1 MDRMVDGRTMI
12 RCTDPGLHHQAL
24 DQALALADPVEAHAR
39 AHQILDGYHHDHA
52 LAVASHACLTAL
64 LAELDTYT
72 QTVKPH
78 DRTGPLRQLLG
89 SIPVRH
95 ARNLTEHR

>member
-1 MDRMVDGRTMI
+1 VI

-24 DQALALADPVEAHAR
+24 DQALALEDVSEAHAT
-39 AHQILDGYHHDHA
+39 AHRVLDAYHHDHA

-64 LAELDTYT
+64 LAELDAYT
-72 QTVKPH
+72 QTIRPD

-95 ARNLTEHR
+95 ARNLTEGHP

>member
-1 MDRMVDGRTMI
+1 MI

-24 DQALALADPVEAHAR
+24 DQALAHPNPVEAHRR
-39 AHQILDGYHHDHA
+39 AHQILDAYTHDHA
-52 LAVASHACLTAL
+52 IAIASHACLTAL
-64 LAELDTYT
+64 LAELDAYT
-72 QTVKPH
+72 KTIRPD

-95 ARNLTEHR
+95 ARNLTTKEHR